1 MERLSSGIR
10 AVPLRKI
17 SAIATLIFTFIL
29 IPWCLV
35 LFGDVPSGVVT
46 LLLGVNGVSVG
57 GYIGS
62 SSYEAVRAGRDRWEE
77 VESCENFERI

>member
-1 MERLSSGIR
+1 MERLSGGIR
-10 AVPLRKI
+10 AMPLRKI

-29 IPWCLV
+29 IPWCLA

-62 SSYEAVRAGRDRWEE
+62 SSYEAARAGRDRWEE
-77 VESCENFERI
+77 VESRENFERI